1 MLGVMGRRLAAI
13 LPVLLF
19 ATFGVFL
26 LIELVPGDP
35 SVALAGGEN
44 ATEERIA
51 EVREELRLDD
61 PLIVRYLAWLGDTVR
76 FDLGDSL
83 VDGRPVLDKILN
95 RLPITISIALSAL
108 VVGVIIGVTSG
119 VFAGMRP
126 GQVLDRLTVVGA
138 SIGLAVPN
146 FLLAMIFISVFAI
159 EYGWFPAL
167 GFTRI
172 TDSFYEWLKSVTL
185 PAISLGLLSAAT
197 ISRQL
202 RASLIDVMSSHYVRT
217 AWAKGSGP
225 YRAVG
230 KHALKNAAMPVVTVL
245 GLQVSVLIG
254 GSVIIEQ
261 IFSIPGLGTF
271 LLQAVLARD
280 LPVIQGVVIFFAI
293 LQVVLMFLVDMAY
306 GILNPK
312 VRVT

>member
-1 MLGVMGRRLAAI
+1 MLGVIGRRLAAVV
-13 LPVLLF
+13 PVLLF

-44 ATEERIA
+44 ATEAKIA
-51 EVREELRLDD
+51 EVRDELRLDD
-61 PLIVRYLAWLGDTVR
+61 PLVVRYIEWLGDAAQ

-83 VDGRPVLDKILN
+83 VDGRPVTGKILD
-95 RLPITISIALSAL
+95 RLPITLSIAVAAL
-108 VVGVIIGVTSG
+108 LIGIVLGAASG
-119 VFAGMRP
+119 IFAGMRP
-126 GQVLDRLTVVGA
+126 GRLLDRLTVVGA
-138 SIGLAVPN
+138 SIGLAVPS
-146 FLLAMIFISVFAI
+146 FLLAMILISVFAI
-159 EYGWFPAL
+159 ELGWFPAL

-172 TDSFYEWLKSVTL
+172 TDSPTGWLKSVML
-185 PAISLGLLSAAT
+185 PAISLGMLSAAT
-197 ISRQL
+197 LSRQL

-217 AWAKGSGP
+217 AWAKGCAP

-245 GLQVSVLIG
+245 GLQVGVLIG

-261 IFSIPGLGTF
+261 IFSIPGLGTL

-293 LQVVLMFLVDMAY
+293 LQVALMFLVDIAY
-306 GILNPK
+306 GLLNPK
-312 VRVT
+312 VRVA